1 MHQDMG
7 QLQMY
12 VNYYDREIKLE
23 RESPTIGVLLCS
35 DKNDSVVKY
44 SLPQDNKTILASK
57 YEFYLPTEE
66 ELKKLLE
73 ERDFD
78 D

>member
-1 MHQDMG
+1 MG

-23 RESPTIGVLLCS
+23 RESPTIGVLLCA
-35 DKNDSVVKY
+35 DKNSAVVKY
-44 SLPQDNKTILASK
+44 SLPKENETILASQ
-57 YEFYLPTEE
+57 YQLYLPTEE
-66 ELKKLLE
+66 ELKNLLE
-73 ERDFD
+73 EKGLD